1 MLENYEIEIK
11 AKREQEDKELA
22 EARAKEDALIDAQ
35 RDAYDDALSAARKQE
50 DEALANMARVY
61 KEAKASLDAVE
72 AEFVDFKTNGVLAPQ
87 EKKPVRK
94 GRGLRII
101 AWIFGGFGMFLVTL
115 VAILYIV
122 FMLTANKANVKPI
135 IDENENGIVIE
146 DVREVKEKAR
156 KIFKPK
162 SKVVRKPKRRVIKKV
177 TPKKAKAAPS
187 TDWRDTVFQSG
198 N

>member
-22 EARAKEDALIDAQ
+22 EARAQ
-35 RDAYDDALSAARKQE
+35 
-50 DEALANMARVY
+50 
-61 KEAKASLDAVE
+61 
-72 AEFVDFKTNGVLAPQ
+72 
-87 EKKPVRK
+87 K

-101 AWIFGGFGMFLVTL
+101 GFGMFLVIL
-115 VAILYIV
+115 VAMLYIV
-122 FMLTANKANVKPI
+122 FMLTTNKANVKPI
-135 IDENENGIVIE
+135 VDGIVIE
-146 DVREVKEKAR
+146 DVQKVKEKAR
-156 KIFKPK
+156 RIFKPK

-198 N
+198 D